1 MANQTLSKIVL
12 PGGQVLEIKDAT
24 ARAAVAAAGNLQY
37 SVVTELPENPKDFN
51 VETIIYLVSKTA
63 ATEEDDAFDE
73 YIYIQDKWEHL
84 GNTNINLNDYA
95 KEAELGALAKKNSV
109 SSTYT
114 PEGSVSGTG
123 VVVDLEKVSMQSVT
137 SVGTLPSYTDATYT
151 YDADNE
157 TLTIGAAVFDAGTLP
172 TQGEAINVAMNIS
185 KVTVTDPTFTGTP
198 ATIESK

>member
-1 MANQTLSKIVL
+1 MANQTLSKIIL
-12 PGGQVLEIKDAT
+12 PGGQVLEIKDST

-63 ATEEDDAFDE
+63 ATEEDDVFDE

-95 KEAELGALAKKNSV
+95 KEAELGALAKKSSV

-172 TQGEAINVAMNIS
+172 TQGEAINVATNIS

>member
-12 PGGQVLEIKDAT
+12 PGGQVLEIKDST

-63 ATEEDDAFDE
+63 ATEEDDVFDE

-95 KEAELGALAKKNSV
+95 KEAELGALAKKSSV
-109 SSTYT
+109 SATYT

-172 TQGEAINVAMNIS
+172 TQGEAINVATNIS

>member
-51 VETIIYLVSKTA
+51 VETIIYLVSKTG
-63 ATEEDDAFDE
+63 ATEEDDVFDE

-84 GNTNINLNDYA
+84 GNTNINLNDYV

-109 SSTYT
+109 SSTYS

-123 VVVDLEKVSMQSVT
+123 EVVDLEKVSMQSVT

-157 TLTIGAAVFDAGTLP
+157 ALTIGAAVFDAGTLP
-172 TQGEAINVAMNIS
+172 TQGEAINVATNIS

>member
-1 MANQTLSKIVL
+1 MANQTLSKIIL

-51 VETIIYLVSKTA
+51 IETIIYLVSKTGS
-63 ATEEDDAFDE
+63 TEEDDVFDE
-73 YIYIQDKWEHL
+73 YIYIQDKWKHL

-95 KEAELGALAKKNSV
+95 KEAELGALAKKSSV

-172 TQGEAINVAMNIS
+172 TQGEAINVATNIS

>member
-12 PGGQVLEIKDAT
+12 PGGQVLEIKDST

-63 ATEEDDAFDE
+63 ATEEDDVFDE

-95 KEAELGALAKKNSV
+95 KEAELGALAKKSSV

-172 TQGEAINVAMNIS
+172 TQGEAINVATNIS

>member
-1 MANQTLSKIVL
+1 MANQTLSKIIL
-12 PGGQVLEIKDAT
+12 PGGQVLEIKDST

-51 VETIIYLVSKTA
+51 VETIIYLVSKTG
-63 ATEEDDAFDE
+63 ATEEDDVFDE

-95 KEAELGALAKKNSV
+95 KEAELGALAKKSSV

-123 VVVDLEKVSMQSVT
+123 VVVDLEKVSIQSVT

-172 TQGEAINVAMNIS
+172 TQGEAINVATNIS

>member
-51 VETIIYLVSKTA
+51 VETIIYLVSKTG

-84 GNTNINLNDYA
+84 GNTNINLNDYV

-157 TLTIGAAVFDAGTLP
+157 ILTIGAAVFDAGTLP
-172 TQGEAINVAMNIS
+172 TQGEAINVATNIS

>member
-12 PGGQVLEIKDAT
+12 PGGQILEIKDAT

-51 VETIIYLVSKTA
+51 VETIIYLVSKTG
-63 ATEEDDAFDE
+63 ATEEDDVFDE

-95 KEAELGALAKKNSV
+95 KEAELGALAKKSSV

-172 TQGEAINVAMNIS
+172 TQSEAINVATNIS

>member
-12 PGGQVLEIKDAT
+12 PGGQVLEIKDST

-51 VETIIYLVSKTA
+51 VETIIYLVSKTG
-63 ATEEDDAFDE
+63 ATEEDDVFDE

-95 KEAELGALAKKNSV
+95 KEAELGALAKKSSV

-123 VVVDLEKVSMQSVT
+123 VVVDLEKVSIQSVT

-172 TQGEAINVAMNIS
+172 TQGEAINVATNIS

>member
-1 MANQTLSKIVL
+1 MANQTLSKIIL
-12 PGGQVLEIKDAT
+12 PGGQVLEIKDST

-51 VETIIYLVSKTA
+51 VETIIYLVSKTR
-63 ATEEDDAFDE
+63 ATEEDDVFDE

-109 SSTYT
+109 SATYT

-172 TQGEAINVAMNIS
+172 TQGEAINVATNIS

>member
-1 MANQTLSKIVL
+1 M
-12 PGGQVLEIKDAT
+12 
-24 ARAAVAAAGNLQY
+24 
-37 SVVTELPENPKDFN
+37 
-51 VETIIYLVSKTA
+51 
-63 ATEEDDAFDE
+63 
-73 YIYIQDKWEHL
+73 
-84 GNTNINLNDYA
+84 
-95 KEAELGALAKKNSV
+95 AKKNSV
-109 SSTYT
+109 SATYT

-123 VVVDLEKVSMQSVT
+123 VVVDLEKVSMQSIT

-172 TQGEAINVAMNIS
+172 TQGEAINVATNIS

>member
-12 PGGQVLEIKDAT
+12 PGGQILEIKDAT

-51 VETIIYLVSKTA
+51 VETIIYLVSKTG
-63 ATEEDDAFDE
+63 ATEEDDVFDE

-172 TQGEAINVAMNIS
+172 TQGEAINVATNIS
-185 KVTVTDPTFTGTP
+185 KVTVTDPMFTGTP

>member
-1 MANQTLSKIVL
+1 MANQTLSKIIL
-12 PGGQVLEIKDAT
+12 PGGQVLEIKDST

-51 VETIIYLVSKTA
+51 VETIIYLVSKTGT
-63 ATEEDDAFDE
+63 TEEDDVFDE

-95 KEAELGALAKKNSV
+95 KEAELGALAKKSSV

-172 TQGEAINVAMNIS
+172 TQGEAINVATNIS

>member
-12 PGGQVLEIKDAT
+12 PGGQVLEIKDST

-63 ATEEDDAFDE
+63 ATEEDDVFDE

-172 TQGEAINVAMNIS
+172 TQGEAINVATNIS

>member
-12 PGGQVLEIKDAT
+12 PGGQVLEIKDST

-37 SVVTELPENPKDFN
+37 SVVTVLPENPKDFN

-63 ATEEDDAFDE
+63 ATEEDDVFDE

-95 KEAELGALAKKNSV
+95 KEAELGALAKKSSV

-172 TQGEAINVAMNIS
+172 TQGEAINVATNIS
-185 KVTVTDPTFTGTP
+185 KVTVTDPTFIGTP

>member
-51 VETIIYLVSKTA
+51 VETIIYLVSKTG
-63 ATEEDDAFDE
+63 ATEEDDVFDE

-114 PEGSVSGTG
+114 PEGFVSGTG
-123 VVVDLEKVSMQSVT
+123 VVVDLEKISMQPIT

-172 TQGEAINVAMNIS
+172 TQGEAINVATNIS

>member
-51 VETIIYLVSKTA
+51 AETIIYLVSKTG
-63 ATEEDDAFDE
+63 ATEEDDVFDE

-84 GNTNINLNDYA
+84 GNTNINLNDYV

-109 SSTYT
+109 SATYT

-151 YDADNE
+151 YDAGNE
-157 TLTIGAAVFDAGTLP
+157 TLTIGAAVFDTGTLP
-172 TQGEAINVAMNIS
+172 TQGEAINVATNIS

>member
-12 PGGQVLEIKDAT
+12 PGGQILEIKDST

-63 ATEEDDAFDE
+63 ATEEDDVFDE

-95 KEAELGALAKKNSV
+95 KEAELGALAKKSSV

-123 VVVDLEKVSMQSVT
+123 VVVDLEKVNMQSVT

-172 TQGEAINVAMNIS
+172 TQGEAINVATNIS

>member
-51 VETIIYLVSKTA
+51 VETIIYLVSKTG
-63 ATEEDDAFDE
+63 ATEEDDVFDE

-114 PEGSVSGTG
+114 PEGFVSGTG
-123 VVVDLEKVSMQSVT
+123 VVVDLEKISMQPIT
-137 SVGTLPSYTDATYT
+137 AVGTLPSYTDATYT

-172 TQGEAINVAMNIS
+172 TQGEAINVATNIS

>member
-12 PGGQVLEIKDAT
+12 PGGQILEIKDST

-63 ATEEDDAFDE
+63 ATEEDDVFDE

-95 KEAELGALAKKNSV
+95 KEAELGALAKKSSV

-123 VVVDLEKVSMQSVT
+123 VVVDLEKVNMQSVT
-137 SVGTLPSYTDATYT
+137 SVGTLPSYTELLILMTQITKLLQLARQY
-151 YDADNE
+151 
-157 TLTIGAAVFDAGTLP
+157 LMRGTLP
-172 TQGEAINVAMNIS
+172 TQGEAINVATNIS

>member
-1 MANQTLSKIVL
+1 MANQTLSKIIL

-37 SVVTELPENPKDFN
+37 SVVTALPENPKDFN
-51 VETIIYLVSKTA
+51 AETIIYLVAKATA
-63 ATEEDDAFDE
+63 AEEDDVFDE
-73 YIYIQDKWEHL
+73 YIYIRDKWEHL

-109 SSTYT
+109 STSYT

-123 VVVDLEKVSMQSVT
+123 VVVDLEKISMQPIT
-137 SVGTLPSYTDATYT
+137 AVGTLPSYTNATYT

-157 TLTIGAAVFDAGTLP
+157 TLTIGAAVFNAGTLP
-172 TQGEAINVAMNIS
+172 TQGEAVNVATNIS
-185 KVTVTDPTFTGTP
+185 KVTVTDPMFTGTQ

>member
-51 VETIIYLVSKTA
+51 VETIIYLVSKTG

-84 GNTNINLNDYA
+84 GNTNINLNDYV

-157 TLTIGAAVFDAGTLP
+157 ILTIGAAVFDAGTLP
-172 TQGEAINVAMNIS
+172 TQGEAINVATNIS
-185 KVTVTDPTFTGTP
+185 KVTVTDPIFTGTP

>member
-51 VETIIYLVSKTA
+51 VETIIYLVSKTG
-63 ATEEDDAFDE
+63 ATEEDDVFDE
-73 YIYIQDKWEHL
+73 YIYIQDKWEHI

-109 SSTYT
+109 STSYT

-123 VVVDLEKVSMQSVT
+123 VVVDLEKISMQPIT
-137 SVGTLPSYTDATYT
+137 AVGTLPSYTDATYT

-172 TQGEAINVAMNIS
+172 TQGEAVNVATNIS
-185 KVTVTDPTFTGTP
+185 KVTVTDPTFTGTQ

>member
-51 VETIIYLVSKTA
+51 VETIIYLVSKTG

-84 GNTNINLNDYA
+84 GNTNINLNDYV

-172 TQGEAINVAMNIS
+172 TQGEAINVATNIS
-185 KVTVTDPTFTGTP
+185 KVTVTDPIFTGTP

>member
-12 PGGQVLEIKDAT
+12 PGGQILEIKDAT

-51 VETIIYLVSKTA
+51 VETIIYLVSKTG
-63 ATEEDDAFDE
+63 ATEEDDVFDE

-123 VVVDLEKVSMQSVT
+123 VVVDLEKVSIQSVT

-172 TQGEAINVAMNIS
+172 TQGEAINVATNIS

>member
-12 PGGQVLEIKDAT
+12 PGGQVLEIKDST

-63 ATEEDDAFDE
+63 ATEEDDVFDE

-84 GNTNINLNDYA
+84 GNTNINLNDYV

-172 TQGEAINVAMNIS
+172 TQGEAINVATNIS

>member
-51 VETIIYLVSKTA
+51 VETIIYLVSKTG

-84 GNTNINLNDYA
+84 GNTNINLNDYV

-172 TQGEAINVAMNIS
+172 TQGEAINVATNIS

>member
-1 MANQTLSKIVL
+1 MANKTLSKIVL

-63 ATEEDDAFDE
+63 ATEEDDVFDE

-95 KEAELGALAKKNSV
+95 KEAELGALAKKSSV
-109 SSTYT
+109 SATYT

-123 VVVDLEKVSMQSVT
+123 VVVDLEKVSMQPIT
-137 SVGTLPSYTDATYT
+137 AVGTLPSYTDATYT

-157 TLTIGAAVFDAGTLP
+157 TLTICAAVFDAGTLP
-172 TQGEAINVAMNIS
+172 TQGEAINVATNIS